1 MTGSSMKINWNFQEC
16 KWEGITIGQV
26 QRWEKMFPDIDVVR
40 LLKQDLALWLEAN
53 MNNKKAH
60 KKNWTS
66 FILKW
71 LKREQERRLGR

>member
-1 MTGSSMKINWNFQEC
+1 MKINWNFQER

-40 LLKQDLALWLEAN
+40 LLKQDMALWLEAN
-53 MNNKKAH
+53 TNNKKAH
-60 KKNWTS
+60 KRNWTS

-71 LKREQERRLGR
+71 LKKEQKENVGR

>member
-1 MTGSSMKINWNFQEC
+1 MTDSSMKINWNFQER

-40 LLKQDLALWLEAN
+40 LLKQDMALWLEAN
-53 MNNKKAH
+53 TNNKKAH

-71 LKREQERRLGR
+71 LKRSQERSIR